1 MPLKDKLGDSVE
13 KPRYLEAEGYY
24 VGRRP
29 YVTTRNRNIMEN
41 RLIQSDKNV
50 IMKKLN
56 NFNFIRS

>member
-1 MPLKDKLGDSVE
+1 MPLKDKLGENVE

-41 RLIQSDKNV
+41 RLIQSDNNV
-50 IMKKLN
+50 IEQNSL
-56 NFNFIRS
+56 IYV